1 MHGHFVEHPASKKT
15 KNKKQNP
22 QKKNPPDEMAT
33 RTKIKTKS
41 TAQNK
46 NNTEI

>member
-22 QKKNPPDEMAT
+22 QKKKTPDEMAT
-33 RTKIKTKS
+33 NQI
-41 TAQNK
+41 
-46 NNTEI
+46 NNTKQKQHRNIDYVI